1 MIKQNLQNLVHS
13 SNLIPNQLNG
23 PQYLLG
29 TGDAGLFTRAISG
42 LRNYLAES
50 SRQQVLEAQIRKA
63 IEHLH
68 TLTDEQLRD
77 MGITRTGISRA
88 VRYGRENI

>member
-29 TGDAGLFTRAISG
+29 AGDAGLFTRAISG

-50 SRQQVLEAQIRKA
+50 RRLQMLEAQNRKTIA
-63 IEHLH
+63 HLY

-77 MGITRTGISRA
+77 MGITRMGISRA
-88 VRYGRENI
+88 VRFGRENI